1 VLFEVSLIKEVNNLT
16 TQLTAQGEVKI
27 RPMESKD
34 SGAIFDMDRILA
46 GEV

>member
-1 VLFEVSLIKEVNNLT
+1 MA

-46 GEV
+46 GEA